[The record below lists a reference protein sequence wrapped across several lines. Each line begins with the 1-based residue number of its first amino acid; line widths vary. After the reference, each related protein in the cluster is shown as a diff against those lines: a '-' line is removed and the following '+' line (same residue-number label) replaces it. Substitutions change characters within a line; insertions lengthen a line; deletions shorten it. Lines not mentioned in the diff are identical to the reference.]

1 MRTIELKQKIR
12 MNILDLLRN
21 GTNITLS
28 ISVDDLREWHKEV
41 INDTKQRLED
51 AIASEKQE
59 SYLGAQQVCDML
71 GMNMTTLWRW
81 ENKGYLVPAKVGG
94 KRRFKYS
101 EVKNILER
109 GLIK

>member
-1 MRTIELKQKIR
+1 
-12 MNILDLLRN
+12 MNLYDLLQDN
-21 GTNITLS
+21 KSLNIT
-28 ISVDDLREWHKEV
+28 
-41 INDTKQRLED
+41 INAGQLIEAIDYCIQQTKGELED

-71 GMNMTTLWRW
+71 DVNMTTLWRW

-101 EVKNILER
+101 EVKNILDG
-109 GLIK
+109 GLRK

>member
-1 MRTIELKQKIR
+1 
-12 MNILDLLRN
+12 MNLYDLLQDN
-21 GTNITLS
+21 KNLNIT
-28 ISVDDLREWHKEV
+28 ISAEQLIEVVDYCIV
-41 INDTKQRLED
+41 QTKQQLED